1 MILTIIKLKPLAAK
15 RKELRQTLESLA
27 AQTQTEKGCL
37 ESTLYQRAG
46 DDTDF
51 LLIGAW
57 ESREALDDHLQSAR
71 FSVLIGS
78 KSLLSRP
85 PEVQI
90 HTVAASACITPPQRG
105 TVSGGAGP
113 NGESV

>member
-1 MILTIIKLKPLAAK
+1 MILTFFKLKALAAK

-37 ESTLYQRAG
+37 ESSLYQRAG

-71 FSVLIGS
+71 FSVLMGS

-85 PEVQI
+85 PGVEI
-90 HTVAASACITPPQRG
+90 HTVAASAGLTPPQRG
-105 TVSGGAGP
+105 TAGG
-113 NGESV
+113 

>member
-1 MILTIIKLKPLAAK
+1 MMLSFVKLKALAAT

-27 AQTQTEKGCL
+27 AQTRTERGCL
-37 ESTLYQRAG
+37 DSSLYQRAG
-46 DDTDF
+46 DDSDF

-71 FSVLIGS
+71 FSVLMGA

-85 PEVQI
+85 PEVKI
-90 HTVAASACITPPQRG
+90 HTVTASAGLTPPQRG
-105 TVSGGAGP
+105 TF
-113 NGESV
+113 ND

>member
-1 MILTIIKLKPLAAK
+1 MILTLVKLKALAAK

-27 AQTQTEKGCL
+27 AQTQTERGCL
-37 ESTLYQRAG
+37 ESSLYERAG
-46 DDTDF
+46 DDADF

-71 FSVLIGS
+71 FSVLMGA

-85 PEVQI
+85 PEVVI
-90 HTVAASACITPPQRG
+90 HTIAKSSGLKLRTTEQSAANTTP
-105 TVSGGAGP
+105 TI
-113 NGESV
+113 EST